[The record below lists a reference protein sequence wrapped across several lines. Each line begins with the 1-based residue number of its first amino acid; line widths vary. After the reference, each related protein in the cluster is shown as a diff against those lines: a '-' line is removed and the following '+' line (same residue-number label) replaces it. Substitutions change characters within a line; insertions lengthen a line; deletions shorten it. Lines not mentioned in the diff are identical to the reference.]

1 MFGFAHSSTVRAVGF
16 FVCFEVSAFGGF
28 LYFEAVAF
36 GFLLCRAQDV
46 RACAVS
52 GLICQGARCSVL
64 GFQCKQVRGFEFSGY
79 KMFETALSWVG
90 MIRVQEFH
98 TYKIF
103 WAYIVSGFGAVA
115 RNSMFSG
122 VGTSEFRLSAGTG
135 RVGFGIHGRQP
146 EG

>member
-1 MFGFAHSSTVRAVGF
+1 MFGFAHSSTVSGCGF

-28 LYFEAVAF
+28 FILRPWLLASLY
-36 GFLLCRAQDV
+36 RAQDV
-46 RACAVS
+46 RACAAS

-103 WAYIVSGFGAVA
+103 WACIVSGLGAVA

-122 VGTSEFRLSAGTG
+122 VETSEFRLSAGAG